1 MKNAKEIL
9 LDLDQIISSNT
20 KSSMKIEDEREAAE
34 KLLLRPNKQENLV
47 QQVFSKHTL
56 PQQKD
61 KQ

>member
-1 MKNAKEIL
+1 MKNANDIL

-34 KLLLRPNKQENLV
+34 KLLLCPNKQENLV